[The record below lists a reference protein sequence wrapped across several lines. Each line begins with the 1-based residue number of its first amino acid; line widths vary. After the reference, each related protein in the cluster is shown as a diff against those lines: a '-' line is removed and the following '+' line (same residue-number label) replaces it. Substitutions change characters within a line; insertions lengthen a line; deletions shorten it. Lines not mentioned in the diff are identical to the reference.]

1 MPITLSWQ
9 LYKTER
15 TYFYFVI
22 TAILV
27 DDEINVRNLLRILLK
42 EHCPEISVLAECSDL
57 PEAVKSIRK
66 NKPNLV
72 FLDIEMPGH
81 SGLELLDFFNDDE
94 IDFHI
99 IFTTAYSEYAVQAFE
114 LSAVGYLLKPIKAD
128 KLKDT
133 IERFKKLEKKNSG
146 ELQQLNHNLQHTQ
159 NKRITLITKYKT
171 YFVELNTIMFIKGEG
186 AYSEFNLIGGEK
198 VLVSKNLKHYEDM
211 LTIDK
216 RFVRISKQSIINKDY
231 LIEISKNGGHH
242 VILKNNVSLAIS
254 PDKEQLLF

>member
-1 MPITLSWQ
+1 M
-9 LYKTER
+9 
-15 TYFYFVI
+15 I

-27 DDEINVRNLLRILLK
+27 DDELNVRNLLRMLLK
-42 EHCPEISVLAECSDL
+42 EHCPEVEILAECSDL
-57 PEAVKSIRK
+57 PETVKSIRK
-66 NKPNLV
+66 IKPNLV

-81 SGLELLDFFNDDE
+81 SGLELLDFFNEEE

-114 LSAVGYLLKPIKAD
+114 LSAVGYLLKPIKSD

-133 IERFKKLEKKNSG
+133 IERYKKLEKKNTSG
-146 ELQQLNHNLQHTQ
+146 LKQLEHNLQHTQ
-159 NKRITLITKYKT
+159 NKRITLITKYRT
-171 YFVELNTIMFIKGEG
+171 YFVELNNIMFIKGEG
-186 AYSEFNLIGGEK
+186 AYSEFNLSGGEK

-211 LTIDK
+211 LVVDK

-231 LIEISKNGGHH
+231 LLEISKSGGHH
-242 VILKNNVSLAIS
+242 VILKNNVSLAVS

>member
-1 MPITLSWQ
+1 M
-9 LYKTER
+9 
-15 TYFYFVI
+15 I

-27 DDEINVRNLLRILLK
+27 DDELNVRSLLRMLLK
-42 EHCPEISVLAECSDL
+42 EHCNEVMVVAECSDL

-66 NKPNLV
+66 EKPNLV
-72 FLDIEMPGH
+72 FLDIEMPRH
-81 SGLELLDFFNDDE
+81 SGLELLDFFNEEE

-128 KLKDT
+128 KLRYTLD
-133 IERFKKLEKKNSG
+133 RYKKLEEKTTTG
-146 ELQQLNHNLQHTQ
+146 LAQLKHNLIHVE
-159 NKRITLITKYKT
+159 NKRITLTTKYKT
-171 YFVELNTIMFIKGEG
+171 YFVELNNIMFIKGEG
-186 AYSEFNLIGGEK
+186 AYSEFNMVGGEK

-211 LTIDK
+211 LAIDK

-231 LIEISKNGGHH
+231 LLEISKSVGHH
-242 VILKNNVSLAIS
+242 VILKNNVSLAVS

>member
-1 MPITLSWQ
+1 
-9 LYKTER
+9 
-15 TYFYFVI
+15 VI
-22 TAILV
+22 KAILV
-27 DDEINVRNLLRILLK
+27 DDELNVRSLLRMLLK
-42 EHCPEISVLAECSDL
+42 EHCPEIEILAECSDL
-57 PEAVKSIRK
+57 PEAVKTIRRL
-66 NKPNLV
+66 KPNLV

-81 SGLELLDFFNDDE
+81 SGLELLDFFNEEE

-99 IFTTAYSEYAVQAFE
+99 IFTTAYSEYAVQAFD

-128 KLKDT
+128 KLRDT
-133 IERFKKLEKKNSG
+133 IERYKKLEKKNTGVLS
-146 ELQQLNHNLQHTQ
+146 QLRHNLQHTE

-171 YFVELNTIMFIKGEG
+171 YFVELNNIMFIKGEG

-211 LTIDK
+211 LVVDK

-231 LIEISKNGGHH
+231 LLEISKNGGHY
-242 VILKNNVSLAIS
+242 VILKNNVSLAVS

>member
-1 MPITLSWQ
+1 M
-9 LYKTER
+9 
-15 TYFYFVI
+15 I

-27 DDEINVRNLLRILLK
+27 DDELNVRNLLRMLLK
-42 EHCPEISVLAECSDL
+42 EHCPEVEILAECSDL
-57 PEAVKSIRK
+57 PETVKSIRK
-66 NKPNLV
+66 IKPNLV

-81 SGLELLDFFNDDE
+81 SGLELLDFFNEEE

-114 LSAVGYLLKPIKAD
+114 LSAVGYLLKPIKSD

-133 IERFKKLEKKNSG
+133 IERYKKLEKKNTSG
-146 ELQQLNHNLQHTQ
+146 LKQLEHNLQHTQ
-159 NKRITLITKYKT
+159 NKRITLITKYRT
-171 YFVELNTIMFIKGEG
+171 YFVELNNIMFIKGEG
-186 AYSEFNLIGGEK
+186 AYSEFNLSGGEK

-211 LTIDK
+211 LIVDK

-231 LIEISKNGGHH
+231 LLEISKSGGHH
-242 VILKNNVSLAIS
+242 VILKNNVSLAVS

>member
-1 MPITLSWQ
+1 M
-9 LYKTER
+9 
-15 TYFYFVI
+15 
-22 TAILV
+22 
-27 DDEINVRNLLRILLK
+27 LLK
-42 EHCPEISVLAECSDL
+42 EHCPEIQILAECSDL
-57 PEAVKSIRK
+57 PETVKSIRK
-66 NKPNLV
+66 LKPNLV

-81 SGLELLDFFNDDE
+81 SGLELLDFFNEED

-99 IFTTAYSEYAVQAFE
+99 VFTTAYSEYAVQAFD

-133 IERFKKLEKKNSG
+133 VERYKKLEKKNTDVLS
-146 ELQQLNHNLQHTQ
+146 QLRHNLQHTE

-171 YFVELNTIMFIKGEG
+171 YFVELNNIMFIKGEG

-211 LTIDK
+211 LVVDK
-216 RFVRISKQSIINKDY
+216 RFIRISKQSIINKDY
-231 LIEISKNGGHH
+231 LLEISKNGGHH
-242 VILKNNVSLAIS
+242 VILKNNISLAVS

>member
-1 MPITLSWQ
+1 M
-9 LYKTER
+9 
-15 TYFYFVI
+15 
-22 TAILV
+22 
-27 DDEINVRNLLRILLK
+27 LLK
-42 EHCPEISVLAECSDL
+42 EHCPEVEILAECGDL
-57 PEAVKSIRK
+57 PETVKSIRK
-66 NKPNLV
+66 LKPNLV

-81 SGLELLDFFNDDE
+81 SGLELLDFFNEEE

-99 IFTTAYSEYAVQAFE
+99 IFTTAYSEYAVQAFD

-133 IERFKKLEKKNSG
+133 LERYKKLEKKSTG
-146 ELQQLNHNLQHTQ
+146 ALKQLRHNLQHAE

-171 YFVELNTIMFIKGEG
+171 YFVELNNIMFIKGEG
-186 AYSEFNLIGGEK
+186 AYSEFNLSGGEK

-211 LTIDK
+211 LVVDK

-231 LIEISKNGGHH
+231 LLEISKNAGHH
-242 VILKNNVSLAIS
+242 VILKNNVSLAVS